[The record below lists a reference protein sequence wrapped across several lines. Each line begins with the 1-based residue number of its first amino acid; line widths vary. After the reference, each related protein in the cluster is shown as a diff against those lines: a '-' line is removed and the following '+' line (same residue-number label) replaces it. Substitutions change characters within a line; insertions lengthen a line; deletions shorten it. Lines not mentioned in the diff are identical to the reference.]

1 MPSNEPRKSHYIP
14 QTILKHFCDQ
24 KGKLWVN
31 NGSKVY
37 QSNIRDTFEERD
49 LTATRNM
56 IPSTK
61 EHNYTVELSYEH
73 EYALQ
78 KIEDKAAPAIQQI
91 IDATSRGQCPNL
103 SPNLREALQ
112 YLFITIVQ
120 RTPEAQAEL
129 WPSASYE
136 DVFYESWQKVLQ
148 EQGVVLPD
156 KQDLRQFDVIA
167 EAAKDTEH
175 NTKAKFSAV
184 NHPILQKQAASFVRC
199 TGLNIAVIPFPTRSF
214 VIGSR
219 GLAIIEDSQYEDLVR
234 TTWLP
239 LAPHIAISP
248 ISKPDIVTI
257 LYFNKSQDAIQRI
270 DAINHA
276 MAARSWAI
284 AGASE
289 GIVKSIKPGRLRQL
303 NHY

>member
-1 MPSNEPRKSHYIP
+1 MPSDKPRKNHYIP
-14 QTILKHFCDQ
+14 EMILKRFCDQ
-24 KGKLWVN
+24 KETLWVN

-37 QSNIRDTFEERD
+37 KANIRDTFEERD

-61 EHNYTVELSYEH
+61 DHNYTVELSYEH
-73 EYALQ
+73 EDALQ

-120 RTPEAQAEL
+120 RNPEAQAEL
-129 WPSASYE
+129 WPSPSHE
-136 DVFYESWQKVLQ
+136 DVFYKSLQKGLQ
-148 EQGVVLPD
+148 EQGVMLSD

-175 NTKAKFSAV
+175 NTKAKFSAG
-184 NHPILQKQAASFVRC
+184 NHHILQKQAASFVRS
-199 TGLNIAVIPFPTRSF
+199 TGLNIAVIPFPTKSF

-219 GLAIIEDSQYEDLVR
+219 GLAIIEDSKYEDLMR
-234 TTWLP
+234 TIWLP
-239 LAPHIAISP
+239 LAPHIAIRPTSE
-248 ISKPDIVTI
+248 PDIVTI
-257 LYFNKSQDAIQRI
+257 LYFNNSQDAVQRI

-284 AGASE
+284 AGASK
-289 GIVKSIKPGRLRQL
+289 GLVQSINPGRLRQL
-303 NHY
+303 HH